1 MASQQ
6 ITTRSHHGE
15 PVAAPT
21 DPGKRLEL
29 VDALRGFALLGILI
43 VNLGDF
49 TLHWGLSPDQRA
61 TLFTAGADDSAQF
74 LIRML
79 GSGKFNT
86 IFSFLFGL
94 GFAMFMARGTRSDA
108 EFLPFFRRRLGVL
121 LLIGTAHMVFVW
133 YGDIVAMY
141 AALGFVLILFRH
153 LSDRALLLWA
163 AALILSHP
171 VLTAVIVM
179 SGGALDPGEPFRNL
193 EIWLYTGVFGFPPDS
208 YYAVASSGG
217 WFDLLKY
224 NLAGPPYRIG
234 EVLSSSRLQRV
245 LGMFLVGMWA
255 GRQMIF
261 HNPAAH
267 KALFK
272 RLLMWGLP
280 IGLAGNAL
288 HATMLPAT
296 EPSIGRDLV
305 YALSVV
311 PLAMSY
317 VAAFSLLWMYPRARK
332 VLGIFVPA
340 GRAALTVYL
349 SQSLICIALFYGI
362 GFGFG
367 GRVGPTLFVP
377 IALAIFA
384 AQVLISAVWLRYF
397 RFGPVE
403 WLWRSLT
410 YGRCQPLAR
419 PNEKPANPNGVKP

>member
-1 MASQQ
+1 MSDSR
-6 ITTRSHHGE
+6 TTYQPAPPE

-29 VDALRGFALLGILI
+29 IDALRGFALLGILI

-49 TLHWGLSPDQRA
+49 TLHWGLSAEQRA
-61 TLFTAGADDSAQF
+61 ALFTAGTDESAQF
-74 LIRML
+74 LIWMFA
-79 GSGKFNT
+79 SGKFNT

-94 GFAMFMARGTRSDA
+94 GFAMFIARGTQGDA
-108 EFLPFFRRRLGVL
+108 EFLTFFRRRLSVL
-121 LLIGTAHMVFVW
+121 FLIGAVHMVFIW

-141 AALGFVLILFRH
+141 AALGFVLILFRR

-171 VLTAVIVM
+171 VLTAVIVV
-179 SGGALDPGEPFRNL
+179 SGGALDPGEPLRNL
-193 EIWLYTGVFGFPPDS
+193 EIWLYTGVLGFPADS
-208 YYAVASSGG
+208 YHAVVSSGG
-217 WFDLLKY
+217 WLDVFKY
-224 NLAGPPYRIG
+224 NLAGPPWRIG

-261 HNPAAH
+261 RNPAAH

-272 RLLMWGLP
+272 RLLIWGLP

-288 HATMLPAT
+288 HATMLPAN

-317 VAAFSLLWMYPRARK
+317 VAAFSLFWMYPGARR

-349 SQSLICIALFYGI
+349 SQTLICIALFYGI
-362 GFGFG
+362 GLGFG
-367 GRVGPTLFVP
+367 GQVGPTLFLP

-384 AQVLISAVWLRYF
+384 TQVLLSVVWLRYF

-410 YGRCQPLAR
+410 YGRREPLVRVRTA
-419 PNEKPANPNGVKP
+419 

>member
-1 MASQQ
+1 MSDSR
-6 ITTRSHHGE
+6 TTYESTAPE
-15 PVAAPT
+15 PRAAPT
-21 DPGKRLEL
+21 DPRKRLEL
-29 VDALRGFALLGILI
+29 IDALRGFALLGILI

-49 TLHWGLSPDQRA
+49 TLHWGLSAEQRA
-61 TLFTAGADDSAQF
+61 VLPTAGTDEIAQF
-74 LIRML
+74 LLWMF
-79 GSGKFNT
+79 GHGKFNT

-94 GFAMFMARGTRSDA
+94 GFAMFIARGTRGDA
-108 EFLPFFRRRLGVL
+108 AFLTFFRRRLSVL
-121 LLIGTAHMVFVW
+121 FLIGAVHMTFIW
-133 YGDIVAMY
+133 WGDIVAMY

-171 VLTAVIVM
+171 VLTAVIVV
-179 SGGALDPGEPFRNL
+179 SGGALDPGEPLRNL
-193 EIWLYTGVFGFPPDS
+193 EIWLYTGVLGFPADS
-208 YYAVASSGG
+208 YHAVVSSGG
-217 WFDLLKY
+217 WFEVFKY

-234 EVLSSSRLQRV
+234 EMLSSSRLQRV
-245 LGMFLVGMWA
+245 LGMFLVGMWV

-261 HNPAAH
+261 QNPAAH
-267 KALFK
+267 KALFQ
-272 RLLMWGLP
+272 RLLIWGLP
-280 IGLAGNAL
+280 LGLAGNAL
-288 HATMLPAT
+288 HATMMPAT

-317 VAAFSLLWMYPRARK
+317 VAAFSLLWLRPGVRRGL
-332 VLGIFVPA
+332 VLLAPA

-367 GRVGPTLFVP
+367 GQVGPTLFFP

-384 AQVLISAVWLRYF
+384 AQVLLSALWLRYF

-410 YGRCQPLAR
+410 YGRREPLVRRHA
-419 PNEKPANPNGVKP
+419 